1 MATQRPA
8 TFEHIHDSSFEYTF
22 PHESRNGRESSRSG
36 EFRPGVHFGICDGL
50 SLRGP
55 NHLAA
60 LRGSKRGENMFRD
73 WHFCLF
79 GWLAAFGKGGKTK
92 GC

>member
-1 MATQRPA
+1 MATQRPT
-8 TFEHIHDSSFEYTF
+8 TFEHTHDNSFEYICSY
-22 PHESRNGRESSRSG
+22 ESRNGRETSRSG
-36 EFRPGVHFGICDGL
+36 EFRPVVQFGICDGPI
-50 SLRGP
+50 LRGS